1 MRLLVVDDDPKFRS
15 YISNGLRESGCEC
28 ATAADGDA
36 AMKMLEAPGAAPFDL
51 ILLDV
56 MMPVQNGWDLL
67 HDLRERG
74 RETPVIFVT
83 ARDAVEERVK
93 GLKLGA
99 DDYIIKPFAFDEL
112 LARIGAVIRRR
123 QSLAPLEY
131 ADVKIDLARRVVV
144 RAGKAVDLSPREFDL
159 LRTLLAHHDQVLT
172 RAQLLHEVWGI
183 DFDPE
188 TNVVDVHVARLRRKL
203 DRHGKPLIHT
213 VRGEG
218 YKLSVVYEGAAK
230 EEGVSGAAGESLA

>member
-1 MRLLVVDDDPKFRS
+1 MRLLVVDDDPKFRN
-15 YISNGLRESGCEC
+15 YISGGLRESGSECEV
-28 ATAADGDA
+28 AADGEA
-36 AMKMLEAPGAAPFDL
+36 ALKLLEEPGRPPFDL

-67 HDLRERG
+67 HDLRSRG

-112 LARIGAVIRRR
+112 LARIDAVIRRR
-123 QSLAPLEY
+123 KALTPIEY
-131 ADVKIDLARRVVV
+131 GDLKLDLARRTVV
-144 RAGKAVDLSPREFDL
+144 RNGKAVDLSPREFDL
-159 LRTLLAHHDQVLT
+159 LRTLVQNHDRVMT
-172 RAQLLHEVWGI
+172 RVELLHEVWGI

-203 DRHGKPLIHT
+203 DRQSEPLIHT
-213 VRGEG
+213 IRGEG
-218 YKLSVVYEGAAK
+218 YKISSTLEAPARGD
-230 EEGVSGAAGESLA
+230 GSGIFGS